1 MSYSISG
8 SNGNGYFVGMT
19 PLEEYTR
26 ADEIRAYAAKLG
38 LTTGQAIVALVGSAL
53 DAAKEAE

>member
-1 MSYSISG
+1 MSYRKE
-8 SNGNGYFVGMT
+8 FVVGLT
-19 PLEEYTR
+19 PLSEYTR
-26 ADEIRAYAAKLG
+26 ADEIKAYAAKLG